1 MKLIKILIKSILHL
15 CHIFIVK
22 SILTLKYFVLVFIY
36 TDLWNHISRCEKEEM
51 LTILANGPSLA
62 KDIEKLNYSIG
73 KFSVVNDFYKSPLY
87 GIIKPAYHVLAD
99 PLYFTKDED
108 IQPFID
114 AVDWD
119 MKLFVPYSAWKRMKI
134 LRNIPSQF
142 IEVVPY
148 HTVMYD
154 GFECIKAWV
163 YRHGLSMP
171 IPQNVLVPS
180 IFNAINMGYK
190 EIRLFG
196 VDHSWT
202 ESIRMNEMNQVC
214 LTDSHFYDNEQVK
227 LLPWKKCSGEQYKM
241 HEILRDLA
249 QMFDS
254 YHQIRDYADSQHC
267 HIVNMTKNSY
277 IDAFDRC

>member
-1 MKLIKILIKSILHL
+1 MKKIKTFIKLILHL
-15 CHIFIVK
+15 CKVFVVK
-22 SILTLKYFVLVFIY
+22 SAMTIRYAIFTFLY
-36 TDLWNHISRCEKEEM
+36 TDLRNHISRINGDGT
-51 LTILANGPSLA
+51 LTILANGPSLVM
-62 KDIEKLNYSIG
+62 DLEQINFSEG
-73 KFSVVNDFYKSPLY
+73 EFSVVNDFYKSPWY
-87 GIIKPAYHVLAD
+87 EKIKPSYHVLAD

-108 IQPFID
+108 IQPFVD
-114 AVDWD
+114 AVKWN
-119 MKLFVPYSAWKRMKI
+119 MKLFVPYSAWKRMDI
-134 LRNIPSQF
+134 LRHVPSQY

-148 HTVMYD
+148 HINTYY
-154 GFECIKAWV
+154 GFDCFRDWT

-190 EIRLFG
+190 EIRLYG

-202 ESIRMNEMNQVC
+202 ESIRMNDKNQVC
-214 LTDSHFYDNEQVK
+214 LTDSHFYDNEQAK
-227 LLPWKKCSGEQYKM
+227 LLPWKKCGVQYKM

-254 YHQIRDYADSQHC
+254 YHQIRKYADSLHC

>member
-1 MKLIKILIKSILHL
+1 MKKIKKFVRYVLSL
-15 CHIFIVK
+15 CKYFLFK
-22 SILTLKYFVLVFIY
+22 SILTFKYFLSVILY
-36 TDLWNHISRCEKEEM
+36 TDLRNHISRIGGDGT
-51 LTILANGPSLA
+51 LTILANGPSLT
-62 KDIEKLNYSIG
+62 KDIEKIDFSEG
-73 KFSVVNDFYKSPLY
+73 EFSVVNDFYKSPWY
-87 GIIKPAYHVLAD
+87 GKIKPSYHVLAD
-99 PLYFTKDED
+99 PLYFTEDED
-108 IQPFID
+108 IQPFVD
-114 AVDWD
+114 AVKWN
-119 MKLFVPYSAWKRMKI
+119 MKLFVPYSAWKRMAI
-134 LRNIPSQF
+134 LRHVPSQY

-148 HTVMYD
+148 HINTYY
-154 GFECIKAWV
+154 GFDCFRNWT

-190 EIRLFG
+190 EIRLYG

-202 ESIRMNEMNQVC
+202 ESIRMNDKNQVC

-254 YHQIRDYADSQHC
+254 YHQLRKYADSLHC

>member
-1 MKLIKILIKSILHL
+1 MKKIKTFIKSILHL
-15 CHIFIVK
+15 CQFLGVK
-22 SILTLKYFVLVFIY
+22 SVLTIKYILYVFLY
-36 TDLWNHISRCEKEEM
+36 TDLHNHISKLEGADT

-62 KDIEKLNYSIG
+62 KDIEKIDFSHG
-73 KFSVVNDFYKSPLY
+73 DFSVVNYFYKSPY
-87 GIIKPAYHVLAD
+87 YDRIKPAYHVLAD
-99 PLYFTKDED
+99 PLFFTKNED
-108 IQPFID
+108 LQPFVD
-114 AVDWD
+114 AVKWN
-119 MKLFVPYSAWKRMKI
+119 MKLFVPYSAWKRLEI
-134 LRNIPSQF
+134 LKHIPSQY

-148 HTVMYD
+148 HTITYY
-154 GFECIKAWV
+154 GFNCFRNWTYK
-163 YRHGLSMP
+163 HGLSMP
-171 IPQNVLVPS
+171 IAQNVLVPS

-190 EIRLFG
+190 EIKLYG

-202 ESIRMNEMNQVC
+202 ESIRMNDKNQVC

-254 YHQIRDYADSQHC
+254 YHQIRKYADSLHC